1 MTPKFETADFF
12 SFAFANIEG
21 AAAIPSASTAT
32 AARDTDLIAL
42 PLISSC
48 KLIFIGQSS

>member
-12 SFAFANIEG
+12 SFGFANIEG
-21 AAAIPSASTAT
+21 AAAIPSARNAIAT
-32 AARDTDLIAL
+32 RETDLIAL
-42 PLISSC
+42 RLILSR